1 MRNEVDE
8 VQVQVLREQS
18 PPPVLDIKDQ
28 EDDSNPNL
36 VSATPVD
43 EDQVGQP
50 DDNVNQEDQ
59 VSRKQLDPPS
69 QEPSGSVPD
78 TTIRPKEQTGGKG
91 SFVSVRGVKVTGPG
105 GRGGI
110 SRRGGVSASEAVLHI
125 IFFVWY
131 PIGFPRNL
139 SYKTQDCLYKK
150 MRQKSQYRMCFF
162 DCLIH
167 KTMDSKITCQNHS

>member
-110 SRRGGVSASEAVLHI
+110 SRRGECQH
-125 IFFVWY
+125 
-131 PIGFPRNL
+131 
-139 SYKTQDCLYKK
+139 Q
-150 MRQKSQYRMCFF
+150 RQC
-162 DCLIH
+162 C
-167 KTMDSKITCQNHS
+167 T